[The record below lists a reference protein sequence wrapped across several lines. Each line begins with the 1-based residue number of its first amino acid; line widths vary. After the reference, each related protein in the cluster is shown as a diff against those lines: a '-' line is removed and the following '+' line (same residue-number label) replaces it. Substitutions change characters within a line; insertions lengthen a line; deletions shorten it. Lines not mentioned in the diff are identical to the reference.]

1 MPSHHVDS
9 YLQAYKTARLGPC
22 SIQDRER
29 REQARCNQPWTKGP
43 GPDTARSAF
52 GEMRITLWFNGLTLT
67 PAADGTTRVYGP
79 VVGRGALLDLLDRV
93 LEIGPLLS
101 LVYLDPTKTDPAL
114 CDAF

>member
-1 MPSHHVDS
+1 MQPAVD
-9 YLQAYKTARLGPC
+9 
-22 SIQDRER
+22 E
-29 REQARCNQPWTKGP
+29 GP
-43 GPDTARSAF
+43 GTGYCEIRVR
-52 GEMRITLWFNGLTLT
+52 GLHEMRITLWFNGLTLT